1 MEKINILI
9 VDDESLLRQRL
20 RTMLEKEIFV
30 NSVYEAAD
38 ESESVHQLNNHRI
51 DLLLLD
57 IRLRTSTG
65 FELMQKLAA
74 IKKEP
79 KIIAVTGLD
88 GIETI
93 INLLKAGVHGIVYK
107 LDGYSEIQKAIKAV
121 MGAGTYFPENIL
133 RIIQSNSHRWNQ
145 VHLVTLSQPDKLL
158 LKAIACG
165 FTTKE
170 IADELKMSPA
180 TAETYRVRLL
190 RKVGVSNTAGLLA
203 YAFRNG
209 IL

>member
-9 VDDESLLRQRL
+9 VDDESLLRQGL
-20 RTMLEKEIFV
+20 KTMLEKEIFV
-30 NSVYEAAD
+30 NGIYEAGD
-38 ESESVHQLNNHRI
+38 ESEAVHQLNSHRI
-51 DLLLLD
+51 DVLLLD

-65 FELMQKLAA
+65 FELIQKLSA

-79 KIIAVTGLD
+79 KIISVTGLD

-107 LDGYSEIQKAIKAV
+107 LNGYSEIQKAIKTV
-121 MGAGTYFPENIL
+121 MDAGTYFPENIL

-145 VHLVTLSQPDKLL
+145 VHLVTLSQPDKIL
-158 LKAIACG
+158 LKAIASG
-165 FTTKE
+165 FTTKR